1 MSGMTLFLFFV
12 FFTFNAYANTYS
24 LNGTFKQGGLV
35 FGTVTPGS
43 VVSLDARD
51 VLVSDDGLFLLG
63 FSRLAK
69 PQSYLSIT
77 YPDGAQASETLSITK
92 QNYKISRID
101 GLPKKK
107 VTPDPKATKRI
118 IADNTQVKNTRK
130 SVSLNTFF
138 ASGFDWPAQGR
149 LSGVFGSQRIL
160 NGKPRSPH
168 KGIDIAAPI
177 GTLIKASADGTIS
190 LLHQGMFLMGKT
202 VMIDHGH
209 GLQSIYIHMSEILVR
224 EGQKV
229 KKGAP
234 VGKIGMTGRTTGP
247 HLHWGVSLKNVA
259 LDPLLLLN

>member
-1 MSGMTLFLFFV
+1 MTALFFALNV
-12 FFTFNAYANTYS
+12 FANTYS

-43 VVSLDARD
+43 LVQLDAEEI
-51 VLVSDDGLFLLG
+51 LVSPDGLFLLG
-63 FSRLAK
+63 FGRLAK
-69 PQSYLSIT
+69 PESFLMIT
-77 YPDGAQASETLSITK
+77 YPDGTQVTETLNIDK
-92 QNYKISRID
+92 QKYKISRID

-107 VTPDPKATKRI
+107 VTPNPEASKRI
-118 IADNTQVKNTRK
+118 IADNTAVKNTRNK
-130 SVSLNTFF
+130 VTLNTFF
-138 ASGFDWPAQGR
+138 ASGFDWPAKGR

-168 KGIDIAAPI
+168 KGIDIAAPT

-202 VMIDHGH
+202 VMIDHGY
-209 GLQSIYIHMSEILVR
+209 GLQSIYIHMNEIIVK
-224 EGQKV
+224 EGQFV
-229 KKGAP
+229 KKGDP
-234 VGKIGMTGRTTGP
+234 VGKIGTTGRSTGP